1 MFLIVCVYLQGLI
14 ITYVFQSAYLCD
26 GRFCCFLFGDLRRE
40 MGFRFVV
47 IGRIDN
53 HYEKKYANMI

>member
-1 MFLIVCVYLQGLI
+1 
-14 ITYVFQSAYLCD
+14 
-26 GRFCCFLFGDLRRE
+26 

-53 HYEKKYANMI
+53 HYLKKVCKYDIVFR